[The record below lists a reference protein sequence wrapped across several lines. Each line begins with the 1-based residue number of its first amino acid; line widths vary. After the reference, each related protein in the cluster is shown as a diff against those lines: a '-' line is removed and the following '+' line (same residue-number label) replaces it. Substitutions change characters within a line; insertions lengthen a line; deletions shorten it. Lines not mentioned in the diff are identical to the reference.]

1 MTEEKTKRKRIL
13 LADDHFIVARG
24 LVEILEESYDLVGI
38 AKDGLEMVKMAAEL
52 KPELIVAD
60 ISMPNLN
67 GIDALKELKK
77 KNLDIKVVFL
87 TMHDEPAYARRAI
100 DAGASG
106 FIVKS
111 SAPDELS
118 QAISLA
124 FAGGIYISPSIQKK
138 IDEAQPS
145 ADDFTADDLTK
156 RQKEILQ
163 LLSHGKSA
171 KEIASDLNISSRTV
185 EFHKYRI
192 MKMLGIESSA
202 GLVRFAIKQGIAEV

>member
-1 MTEEKTKRKRIL
+1 MTEENTKRKRIL

-38 AKDGLEMVKMAAEL
+38 AKDGVEMVKMATEL

-77 KNLDIKVVFL
+77 KNSEIKVVFL

-106 FIVKS
+106 FVVKS
-111 SAPDELS
+111 SAPDELA

-138 IDEAQPS
+138 IDESQPS

-192 MKMLGIESSA
+192 MKMLGIDSSA